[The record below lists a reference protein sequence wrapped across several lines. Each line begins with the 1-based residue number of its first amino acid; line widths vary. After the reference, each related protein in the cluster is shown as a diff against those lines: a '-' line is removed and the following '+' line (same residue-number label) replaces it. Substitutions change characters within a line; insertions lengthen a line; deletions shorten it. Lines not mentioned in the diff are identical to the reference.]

1 MHTFLEFFYNYW
13 NVQNSFKTT
22 ETQIATETWANYRHF
37 ISPIPSGNIL
47 DDSHLQSR
55 LDIGLS
61 EVRLQHSGS
70 GDGEVC
76 LLVSLVGYSPWGHK
90 A

>member
-1 MHTFLEFFYNYW
+1 M
-13 NVQNSFKTT
+13 QNSFKTT

-61 EVRLQHSGS
+61 EVRLPAQWLWRWRSLPLGESG
-70 GDGEVC
+70 G
-76 LLVSLVGYSPWGHK
+76 L
-90 A
+90 